1 MLFIW
6 ALAIALLR
14 FGKRTCLLMYLE
26 SFVLQC
32 YLWDIWLL
40 LLSATC
46 DCQCTCVIKSL
57 VHWLWPVLSTW
68 GYLCLPDLL
77 ELSCTWFWHST
88 MHLPLHYFVLVVALY
103 LRQTWVIQFTW
114 SLLVITL
121 YLYNSW
127 DFLCTWVLLAV
138 TLFLCYCRLFLCTRV
153 LLVMAFTCVLL
164 GVPFVPES
172 YLRFL
177 CWRTDSA
184 LLEEFLACA

>member
-1 MLFIW
+1 M
-6 ALAIALLR
+6 ALLR

-57 VHWLWPVLSTW
+57 VHWLWPVLSTR

-164 GVPFVPES
+164 GVPCVPES